1 MSQEKMGQAENDAKV
16 RSTLSITWDVE
27 LDAMGLLCP
36 LPVLKAR
43 KSLLVMQPEQVLR
56 VLVTDAAAA
65 IDMPHFC
72 QDAGYEYLGVE
83 AYETPKHIHLP
94 AAQAYFI
101 RKI

>member
-1 MSQEKMGQAENDAKV
+1 MKPSQTETGHNADAP
-16 RSTLSITWDVE
+16 LEDWDVE

-43 KSLLVMQPEQVLR
+43 KLLLTMTSGQVLR
-56 VLVTDAAAA
+56 VLATDPAAV

-72 QDAGYEYLGVE
+72 TENGHAFLGC
-83 AYETPKHIHLP
+83 AAFDPPAQTHLP

-101 RKI
+101 RRL